1 MTALHRAQHCN
12 AQMSEGHAVMAP
24 CSEPLGPYQQHQLP
38 QESSEYTKAEAT
50 RFMDSVF
57 FHCLPFFVFFFF
69 LEY

>member
-24 CSEPLGPYQQHQLP
+24 CSEPLGPHQQHQLP
-38 QESSEYTKAEAT
+38 QESSKYTKAEAT

-57 FHCLPFFVFFFF
+57 FSLFAFLCLFFF